1 MTLSDKPKMH
11 PFSEFFRLKLPRDAD
26 QKTPMRLRCS
36 AAFRRHRL
44 PILFIA
50 YTARQSMPVT
60 VHQLEITDKK
70 SLLPINQMREQL
82 LKA

>member
-1 MTLSDKPKMH
+1 MTLPDKPKMH
-11 PFSEFFRLKLPRDAD
+11 PVIRFARLKLPCDAD

-36 AAFRRHRL
+36 AAFRHHRL

-50 YTARQSMPVT
+50 CTTRQSMPVT